1 MCGLPV
7 IRHVA
12 PFGGQKA
19 QSYEKATKCGVNILL
34 AFAGCLITHRYN
46 GSTSGDRRDCEEAAA
61 RTLLSVYIGV
71 CPNDS
76 GGRGTRLRWRVEAR
90 NQPAACIGRGYA
102 RRKVRVATN
111 ARCALYQRGVHAHRG
126 RQFLFSERG
135 RKAENAV
142 RDQPRVRE
150 VGDG

>member
-1 MCGLPV
+1 MTALTKIRVHMLAGL
-7 IRHVA
+7 
-12 PFGGQKA
+12 
-19 QSYEKATKCGVNILL
+19 
-34 AFAGCLITHRYN
+34 
-46 GSTSGDRRDCEEAAA
+46 
-61 RTLLSVYIGV
+61 LLSVSATWAQTLTV
-71 CPNDS
+71 LHSFKCPPEGCSPQGDLWRDGAGNLY
-76 GGRGTRLRWRVEAR
+76 GTAAQGPNGEVFKVTAAGKEGTRLRWRVEAC

-142 RDQPRVRE
+142 RDQPGVRE
-150 VGDG
+150 VGDC